1 MQIQE
6 EDPGVED
13 VHTLLLEHLAD
24 IRTHS
29 PLHSKLMFLIYLR
42 SAKSLMCFT
51 GLMQL
56 CLTDTVSLTP
66 STKAYA

>member
-29 PLHSKLMFLIYLR
+29 PLHSKCDVSYLFKKCQKFNVLYR
-42 SAKSLMCFT
+42 
-51 GLMQL
+51 
-56 CLTDTVSLTP
+56 
-66 STKAYA
+66 AYAVVFD